1 MGSPTYEALLKQLSW
16 QKRYYDNHEPSA
28 DEVFDRVWFDK
39 CMVLLDHITTAETQ
53 LEAIT
58 DGGCCGN
65 LWKARA
71 QKAEAQLKTRERTSQ
86 LHKDN
91 HLAAERV
98 IKRVRVLCDG
108 WCGGVIFASGLRIER
123 TVSLDQQRCANEL
136 DEILEKQD
144 E

>member
-1 MGSPTYEALLKQLSW
+1 MNKSTLIERLRTGAEGFPMIAEHPSKLMNEA
-16 QKRYYDNHEPSA
+16 A
-28 DEVFDRVWFDK
+28 DRLEE
-39 CMVLLDHITTAETQ
+39 LEAQ
-53 LEAIT
+53 LEKERVNSSGIWRLSAEY
-58 DGGCCGN
+58 
-65 LWKARA
+65 LALQ
-71 QKAEAQLKTRERTSQ
+71 QKVIELEAQLKTRERTSQ